1 MSTQHLRWRY
11 GERDANIDSASGLGV
26 IYSKKDSSYGAMET
40 ARVRSHINSDGILTV
55 DALEDPK
62 ADANIS
68 LPPTEPNLNI
78 DGASSGLKP
87 VGLP

>member
-1 MSTQHLRWRY
+1 
-11 GERDANIDSASGLGV
+11 
-26 IYSKKDSSYGAMET
+26 MET

-78 DGASSGLKP
+78 DGALSGLKP